1 MVGSVI
7 LILTIRRFRKRFLS
21 LVTISMN
28 SFLLLLFSVYIVA
41 MKNNYIKSTQW
52 IPLTLIGGIYLSG
65 GCGVA
70 CIPWML
76 IGEVFPNK

>member
-1 MVGSVI
+1 MIGSVI
-7 LILTIRRFRKRFLS
+7 LILTIRRFRKRFLT
-21 LVTISMN
+21 LVTTSIN
-28 SFLLLLFSVYIVA
+28 SALLLLFSVYIVA
-41 MKNNYIKSTQW
+41 MKNNCIKSIQW

-65 GCGVA
+65 GSGVA